1 MVIRGPKGIAPDK
14 LQQLLTAGKEQL
26 SEEEY
31 ERLQSL
37 IVDFQIY
44 GLSAY
49 INTELGKIMSGIQ
62 WELEI
67 GESPEWEEA
76 LIACDAAFLGRE
88 LKDMCLD
95 AGLSPQGHKK
105 ELCARLYEADVPEVV
120 AVMAPFLEEV
130 ESLPQTEPLYQSLL
144 REVKERLEELYR
156 TAPKEFYRRRRVIER
171 AIQERLRG
179 KARTMPGFNL
189 SDLQEILRSANRLY
203 R

>member
-14 LQQLLTAGKEQL
+14 LQQLLTAGREQL
-26 SEEEY
+26 SEEDY
-31 ERLQSL
+31 ARLKSL

-120 AVMAPFLEEV
+120 AIMAPFLEEV
-130 ESLPQTEPLYQSLL
+130 ESLPQTEPLYQLPL

-171 AIQERLRG
+171 AIQERQRG
-179 KARTMPGFNL
+179 KIRMMPQFTL
-189 SDLQEILRSANRLY
+189 RDLQELVRTVARPY